1 MKLLPYNFSNPIFS
15 QCIKQPDNQQAAYFC
30 IWNNFCCDYM
40 LVNFL
45 ELECLARK
53 KREKNQLCF
62 LVSVLFSR
70 QNKRFSYFK
79 HPLVIY
85 SLTTQN
91 VVHGPV
97 ALAFS
102 VTLTECR
109 IWSTPCNMS

>member
-1 MKLLPYNFSNPIFS
+1 MSGK
-15 QCIKQPDNQQAAYFC
+15 KKK
-30 IWNNFCCDYM
+30 
-40 LVNFL
+40 
-45 ELECLARK
+45 RK
-53 KREKNQLCF
+53 KRGKNQLCF

-70 QNKRFSYFK
+70 QNKRFRYFK

-102 VTLTECR
+102 VTLTEMQNLEH
-109 IWSTPCNMS
+109 SLQHVLSQNLHS